1 MNLPGRLFE
10 WANLLVIPCW
20 ALLVFLPRA
29 TVTRRLF
36 GHPRWA
42 PPHLFALFYG
52 LAVVPAVLA
61 DPAALSVLLRPTL
74 PGVQALL
81 GSPGGASAGWIHYLC
96 FDLFI
101 GALVWR
107 TALRRGQSFAWVS
120 PLLILVL
127 MVGPLGWLSYE
138 VVSWITASRTDGP
151 DDPGR
156 A

>member
-1 MNLPGRLFE
+1 L
-10 WANLLVIPCW
+10 
-20 ALLVFLPRA
+20 
-29 TVTRRLF
+29 
-36 GHPRWA
+36 
-42 PPHLFALFYG
+42 
-52 LAVVPAVLA
+52 
-61 DPAALSVLLRPTL
+61 PTL

-138 VVSWITASRTDGP
+138 AVSWITASRTDGP